1 MEKIYGWLLNV
12 IIPGSSN
19 PDATNPD
26 PLGIGVGE
34 KLKAA
39 EAALQAL
46 LDDIGYRIS
55 NIEYRVGGY
64 IL

>member
-46 LDDIGYRIS
+46 LDK
-55 NIEYRVGGY
+55 
-64 IL
+64 